1 MKKVILIIVLVV
13 LGLASYFGFRFYVN
27 MFTINTPLKVEEEI
41 LIIPSGS
48 TLEDVIDSLLANGQI
63 LNENRFRWTAEKMH
77 YDDEAIRR
85 GRYTIKV
92 PATNKSIVSL
102 LRGGRQ
108 TPLQVTIHNV
118 RTIEQMAG
126 RIADKVEFDSA
137 TLMQYIET
145 SFDSLAGTT
154 PPTRLTRFLPN
165 TYEFYWTVSPEEF
178 CTRMLKEYD
187 KFWTE
192 EKKAK
197 AQQQGLTQEEVYT
210 LASIIEKETNHNP
223 EKPRMAGVYLNRIRD
238 SIPLQADP
246 TIVFAHGD
254 FELRRILYGHL
265 DIDSPYNTYRNLGL
279 PPGPIFMPGIASIN
293 AVLDREQHDYLYFCA
308 RPTEDGPGH
317 AFAKTLTEHNQNAN
331 RYQKWLDN
339 QGIF

>member
-1 MKKVILIIVLVV
+1 MLVV
-13 LGLASYFGFRFYVN
+13 LGIASYFGFQFYMN
-27 MFTINTPLKVEEEI
+27 MFTINTPLKVDEEI
-41 LIIPSGS
+41 LIIPTGS
-48 TLEDVIDSLLANGQI
+48 TLQNVIDSLTSNGQI
-63 LNENRFRWTAEKMH
+63 LNENRFRWTAEKMQ

-92 PATNKSIVSL
+92 PATNRSLVSL
-102 LRGGRQ
+102 LRGGKQ

-126 RIADKVEFDSA
+126 RFADRVEFDSA
-137 TLMQYIET
+137 DLMQYIEQ
-145 SFDSLAGTT
+145 SFDTLAGTT

-178 CTRMLKEYD
+178 CNRMLKEYD
-187 KFWTE
+187 RFWTD

-197 AQQQGLTQEEVYT
+197 AKQQDLTQEEVYT

-223 EKPRMAGVYLNRIRD
+223 EKQRMAGVYLNRIRD
-238 SIPLQADP
+238 GIPLQADP
-246 TIVFAHGD
+246 TIVFALGD

-265 DIDSPYNTYRNLGL
+265 EIESPYNTYRNLGL
-279 PPGPIFMPGIASIN
+279 PPGPIFMPGMASIN
-293 AVLDREQHDYLYFCA
+293 AVLDREQHDYIYFCA

-317 AFAKTLTEHNQNAN
+317 AFAVTLREHNQNAT